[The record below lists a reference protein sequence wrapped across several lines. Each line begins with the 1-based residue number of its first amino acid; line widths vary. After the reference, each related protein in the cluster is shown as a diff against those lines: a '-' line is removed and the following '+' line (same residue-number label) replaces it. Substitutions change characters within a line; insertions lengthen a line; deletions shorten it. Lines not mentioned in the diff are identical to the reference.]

1 MNEFKSS
8 NPDAN
13 FSHGAEWVR
22 ADFHLHTK
30 ADQQFSYTDDPNY
43 YNSNYIEA
51 LQKAGIRLGV
61 ITNHNKFD
69 HDEFKALRSTAKK
82 QGISI
87 QPGVELSIDEGFG
100 GVHVLIVF
108 SDAWLER
115 GNDYI
120 SPFIGSLFPGKT
132 PDQYQYENGKS
143 DKNLLQLVETLEGL
157 SKDFFLIFAHVEDP
171 KGLWAEVGCG
181 RLKDWTE
188 DRHAAIRRRTLGFQ
202 KVRSYNKL
210 DKASE
215 PCRAK
220 VQQVLGEWYPAE
232 VEGSDPKAINE
243 IGKGKPCYLKLGE
256 LSFEAM
262 KFALFDHNHRVR
274 PSLPEARSSA
284 IVRQIRFAGG
294 VLEGSVIPFSSSL
307 SCLIGPRGNG
317 KSAVIECL
325 RHALGFRE
333 VSDEKYKAGLVE
345 RMLSPAGKVIVE
357 AVDEHG
363 RAIRIER
370 ERSGQPSVFLDGAYR
385 DISPGS
391 VLKDILYF
399 GQKDLSTRSESF
411 DESFLDKLLAD
422 RLDIKPQEEG
432 RLLESIRQAV
442 RQLKETLEASEK
454 IAVAQKEKNELEV
467 QLQIYTDKGVDKK
480 LEEMTL
486 FDTDRQAILGWQ
498 EELKQ
503 LGTGIK
509 EVTDWTVVDWA
520 FPSLHSKRTEFL
532 RDDLAKAK
540 AKSDEAKQSAEA
552 CLTGLRDAF
561 ALVTEATKKLT
572 PVQDEMKTEVAA
584 LQKSLNEPQLDLEVF
599 RKKKA
604 RLEQLKKLL
613 NSVDQRAKTEQA
625 ARDLLGAAVNNL
637 HEFWRERFQE
647 RESEVRR
654 LERELPEEI
663 RIRTAFKGKRQAF
676 EEFLRASMRGSG
688 LQGSSYETLRDAFI
702 DGRELYQARAELEKH
717 LSEIAATKVKTALLD
732 HLADFLTFR
741 TPDVTEILY
750 QGKPLG
756 DYSLG
761 QRATVILHILM
772 HLRRHPVIL
781 IDQPEDDLDNETLY
795 SHFIHQLLDR
805 KELTQFIFATHNP
818 NIPVL
823 GDAEQTIVC
832 RKEGE
837 HFSFEHGSIDNKR
850 IQDRIV
856 TVMEGGEDAFRRRK
870 EIYQLWKSSN

>member
-1 MNEFKSS
+1 MSEFKSS

-30 ADQQFSYTDDPNY
+30 ADQEFSYKGDANY
-43 YNSNYIEA
+43 YNSNYVDA
-51 LQKAGIRLGV
+51 LKKTDIHLGV

-82 QGISI
+82 KGIGLL
-87 QPGVELSIDEGFG
+87 PGVELSINEGFG

-108 SDAWLER
+108 SDAWLEK

-120 SPFIGSLFPGKT
+120 SPFIGSMFPGKT

-143 DKNLLQLVETLEGL
+143 DKNLLQLVEMLEGL

-188 DRHAAIRRRTLGFQ
+188 DRHAAIRRRTFGFQ

-210 DKASE
+210 NKADE

-232 VEGSDPKAINE
+232 VEGSDPKTIE
-243 IGKGKPCYLKLGE
+243 GIGKGKPCYLKLGE
-256 LSFEAM
+256 LSFEAV
-262 KFALFDHNHRVR
+262 KFALFDHRQRVR
-274 PSLPEARSSA
+274 SSLPEVRNSA
-284 IVRQIRFAGG
+284 IVRQIRFEGG
-294 VLEGSVIPFSSSL
+294 MLEGSVIPFSSSL
-307 SCLIGPRGNG
+307 NCLIGPRGNG

-333 VSDEKYKAGLVE
+333 ISDERYKAGLVE
-345 RMLSPAGKVIVE
+345 RMLSPAGKVVVE
-357 AVDEHG
+357 AADEHG
-363 RAIRIER
+363 RTIRIER

-422 RLDIKPQEEG
+422 RLDPKSQEEG
-432 RLLESIRQAV
+432 RLLESVRQAV
-442 RQLKETLEASEK
+442 RQLKETLETAEK
-454 IAVAQKEKNELEV
+454 IEVARKEKNELEV

-503 LGTGIK
+503 LGNGIK
-509 EVTDWTVVDWA
+509 EVTDWTVADWA

-532 RDDLAKAK
+532 REDLAKAK
-540 AKSDEAKQSAEA
+540 VKSDEAKKSTEA

-625 ARDLLGAAVNNL
+625 ARDLLGASVNHL

-647 RESEVRR
+647 RETEVRR
-654 LERELPEEI
+654 LEQELPEEI
-663 RIRTAFKGKRQAF
+663 RIRTAFKGKRKAF
-676 EEFLRASMRGSG
+676 EEFLRATMRGSG
-688 LQGSSYETLRDAFI
+688 LQGASYETLRDIFV

-717 LSEIAATKVKTALLD
+717 LSETAATKVKAALLD
-732 HLADFLTFR
+732 QLADFLTFR
-741 TPDVTEILY
+741 TPDTTEILY
-750 QGKPLG
+750 QNKSLG
-756 DYSLG
+756 EYSLG

-795 SHFIHQLLDR
+795 SHFIRQLLER

-832 RKEGE
+832 RKAGE

-870 EIYQLWKSSN
+870 EIYQLWKNSD

>member
-13 FSHGAEWVR
+13 FPHGAEWVR

-30 ADQQFSYTDDPNY
+30 ADKKFNYTDDSNY
-43 YNSNYIEA
+43 YNSNYVEA

-82 QGISI
+82 QGINLL
-87 QPGVELSIDEGFG
+87 PGVELSVNDGANGI
-100 GVHVLIVF
+100 HTLIVF
-108 SDAWLER
+108 SEQWLANGE
-115 GNDYI
+115 NHI
-120 SPFIGSLFPGKT
+120 NPFLTVAFEGKT
-132 PDQYQYENGKS
+132 PQQYENENGRS
-143 DKNLLQLVETLEGL
+143 SLSLIETIRRLEGYC
-157 SKDFFLIFAHVEDP
+157 KDFFLVFAHVEQGS
-171 KGLWAEVGCG
+171 GLWAELDGG
-181 RLKDWTE
+181 RLE
-188 DRHAAIRRRTLGFQ
+188 ELGQNEFFRRRTLGFQ
-202 KVRSYNKL
+202 KVRTHDGAGK
-210 DKASE
+210 DR
-215 PCRAK
+215 PCRTK
-220 VQQVLGEWYPAE
+220 VQAWLNDAYPAE
-232 VEGSDPKAINE
+232 VEGSDPEAIDE
-243 IGKGKPCYLKLGE
+243 IGKGGPCYLKLGE
-256 LSFEAM
+256 LSFEAV
-262 KFALFDHNHRVR
+262 KFALFDHSHRVR
-274 PSLPEARSSA
+274 PSLPEVRNSA
-284 IVRQIRFAGG
+284 IVRQIRFEGG
-294 VLEGSVIPFSSSL
+294 VLEDSVIPFSSSL
-307 SCLIGPRGNG
+307 NCLIGPRGNG

-333 VSDEKYKAGLVE
+333 VSDDRYKAGLVE
-345 RMLSPAGKVIVE
+345 RMLSPAGKVVVE
-357 AVDEHG
+357 AADEYG
-363 RAIRIER
+363 RNIRIER

-422 RLDIKPQEEG
+422 RLDPKPQEEG
-432 RLLESIRQAV
+432 RLLESVRQAA

-454 IAVAQKEKNELEV
+454 IAAFQKEKNELEV
-467 QLQIYTDKGVDKK
+467 QLQIFTDKGIDKK

-486 FDTDRQAILGWQ
+486 FDMDRQAILGWQ
-498 EELKQ
+498 DELKQ
-503 LGTGIK
+503 LGAGFK
-509 EVTDWTVVDWA
+509 EAADWDETERF
-520 FPSLHSKRTEFL
+520 FPSLRSKRTEFITG
-532 RDDLAKAK
+532 DLAQAK
-540 AKSDEAKQSAEA
+540 AKSDEAKQSAETSLS
-552 CLTGLRDAF
+552 CLRDAF
-561 ALVTEATKKLT
+561 TLITGAVKKLE

-584 LQKSLNEPQLDLEVF
+584 LQKSLNEPQLDLEAF

-613 NSVDQRAKTEQA
+613 NSVDQRAKTEQT
-625 ARDLLGAAVNNL
+625 ARDLLGAAVNRL

-647 RESEVRR
+647 RETEVRR

-663 RIRTAFKGKRQAF
+663 RIRTAFKGKRKAF
-676 EEFLRASMRGSG
+676 EEFLRITLRGSG
-688 LQGSSYETLRDAFI
+688 LQGVSYETLRETFI

-717 LSEIAATKVKTALLD
+717 LSETAAIKVKAALLD
-732 HLADFLTFR
+732 HLAEFLTFR
-741 TPDVTEILY
+741 TPDMAEILY
-750 QGKPLG
+750 QGQLLG
-756 DYSLG
+756 KYSLG

-795 SHFIHQLLDR
+795 SHFIRQLLER

-870 EIYQLWKSSN
+870 EIYQLWKNSN